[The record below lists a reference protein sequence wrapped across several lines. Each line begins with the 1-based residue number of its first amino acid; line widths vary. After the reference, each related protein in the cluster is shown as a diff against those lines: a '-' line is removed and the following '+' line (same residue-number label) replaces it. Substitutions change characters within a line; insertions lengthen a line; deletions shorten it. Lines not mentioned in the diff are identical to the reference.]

1 MQVYSNAAD
10 IRVDDDPEITV
21 VTPPGGM
28 HAVFSVQT
36 TRAPQFI
43 DITEAVR
50 GLLHESGLESGIA
63 VVTSQHTTASVKL
76 NENEPELLKDM
87 EAFLSG
93 IAPSDRYYRHNDFSV
108 RTVNVEEDE
117 CPNAHSH
124 CQHLLLNAS
133 ESVPVIDGRLMLGRW
148 QRLFL
153 VELDR
158 PRSRNIV
165 VSFVGSRS

>member
-1 MQVYSNAAD
+1 MQMYSGTTN
-10 IRVDDDPEITV
+10 ILVDEPEITV
-21 VTPPGGM
+21 VTPTGGM
-28 HAVFSVQT
+28 HAVFCVQT
-36 TRAPQFI
+36 TKAPQFI
-43 DITEAVR
+43 DVTDVVR
-50 GLLHESGLESGIA
+50 DLLATSGLASGIT
-63 VVTSQHTTASVKL
+63 VITSQHTTASIKL

-133 ESVPVIDGRLMLGRW
+133 ESVPVIDGHLMLGRW

-165 VSFVGSRS
+165 VTFIGNRS